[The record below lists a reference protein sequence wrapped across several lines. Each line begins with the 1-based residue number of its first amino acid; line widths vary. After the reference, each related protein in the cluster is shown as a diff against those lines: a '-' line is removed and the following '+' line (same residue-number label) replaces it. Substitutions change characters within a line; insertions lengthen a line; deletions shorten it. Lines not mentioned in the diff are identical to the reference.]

1 MNRFFSALVTLIC
14 LHQAGFSQTHGGFC
28 GTSGYDNYYIK
39 QRMLQNRE
47 DWAGKIMQRNGG
59 PYYVPVNYWLVA
71 KSDGSGRLPFKNVID
86 HLCAMNKIY
95 ENLDIVFYLNGA
107 SNVNNNY
114 IYDDP
119 SSTLGKAYINQIMLS
134 NKNAINIF
142 TASIANASDPNVLAF
157 YTRDGDYVV
166 TNKNY
171 VNSDASTIAHEV
183 GHYFSLAHTFYGW
196 EGTIYKDLTENCI
209 KATPTVVTGLGFPVD
224 VEYVDRDRPGPNG
237 KKHCEVAADGFCDTP
252 ADYNLGYGW
261 TGGCNYDDCAKDP
274 DNVKLDPMET
284 NFMSYFL
291 NCIAVFTTQQ
301 KEAIVKDYLSNN
313 RNYLRRTQAY
323 NPLPLITDP
332 VIYIKPTTSN
342 QPIGYDIVS
351 FDWEDVP
358 NAEYYIFEV
367 AENTGFNINAKT
379 YILNHSDTVLTT
391 LKAKKTYFW
400 RVTPYN
406 KNSFCSVPKLASF
419 TTPSWTVAADDL
431 NTEHKSFIS
440 FAGKQG
446 GQLFF
451 NSETRSSYI
460 LQIVNVNGA
469 VQHEIAIMANSGMN
483 AIDLPMCAQGFYFY
497 RVWDAND
504 LKFTGKFL
512 HP

>member
-1 MNRFFSALVTLIC
+1 MNKFFKAFALVFAFT
-14 LHQAGFSQTHGGFC
+14 HFGFSQGKGGFC
-28 GTSGYDNYYIK
+28 GTSAYDNYYIK

-47 DWAGKIMQRNGG
+47 EWAGKILQRGGG

-71 KSDGSGRLPFKNVID
+71 KSDGSGRLAFKNVID

-95 ENLDIVFYLNGA
+95 ENLNIVFYLNSA

-119 SSTLGKAYINQIMLS
+119 SSALGKAYINQIMLS

-157 YTRDGDYVV
+157 YNREGDYIVS
-166 TNKNY
+166 NKNY
-171 VNSDASTIAHEV
+171 INSDGTTIAHEV

-196 EGTIYKDLTENCI
+196 EGTIYDDITQKCI
-209 KATPTVVTGLGFPVD
+209 KPTPTVLTGIGFPVD

-237 KKHCEVAADGFCDTP
+237 KKHCEVSADGFCDTP

-261 TGGCNYDDCAKDP
+261 TGGCNYDGCAKDP
-274 DNVKLDPMET
+274 DNVKLDPMES

-291 NCIAVFTTQQ
+291 NCIAVFTPQQ
-301 KEAIVKDYLSNN
+301 KDAIIKDYLSSK
-313 RNYLRRTQAY
+313 RNYLRPSQAY

-332 VIYIKPTTSN
+332 VVYIKPTTSN
-342 QPIGYDIVS
+342 QPSGYDMVS

-367 AENTGFNINAKT
+367 AENTGFNINAKV

-406 KNSFCSVPKLASF
+406 RNSFCAVPKLASF
-419 TTPSWTVAADDL
+419 TTPSWTVASEDL
-431 NTEHKSFIS
+431 DVAHKSFVT
-440 FAGKQG
+440 FATKQQ

-451 NSETRSSYI
+451 NSEIKSSYI
-460 LQIVNVNGA
+460 LQLMNVHG
-469 VQHEIAIMANSGMN
+469 QLIASSEIMANEGMN
-483 AIDLPMCAQGFYFY
+483 AVDLPLCPSGFYFY
-497 RVWDAND
+497 RLWDANE